1 MTPSVEDIFHRPFRA
16 PPQEIVMD
24 TEDEQC
30 TYVRTATRHN
40 CYCGVDFSTRPFPTK
55 QQLDLLVHLPVPAG
69 FGMPR

>member
-1 MTPSVEDIFHRPFRA
+1 
-16 PPQEIVMD
+16 MD
-24 TEDEQC
+24 TEYEQG

-40 CYCGVDFSTRPFPTK
+40 GYCGGDFSTRPFPTK